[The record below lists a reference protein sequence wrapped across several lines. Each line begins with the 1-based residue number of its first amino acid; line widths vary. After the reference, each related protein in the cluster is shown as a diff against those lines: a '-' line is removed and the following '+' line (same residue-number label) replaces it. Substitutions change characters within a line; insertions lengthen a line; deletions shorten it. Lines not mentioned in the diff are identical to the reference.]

1 MAYSTS
7 NPPFC
12 ISAGPIHNGQAGRI
26 WFYSSTDALSVV
38 RVSGYFTNG
47 YDLGMRA
54 GDIIFILDND
64 ASPLAL
70 SVSVVNAATA
80 SAVDIAD
87 GTALASTDTD

>member
-7 NPPFC
+7 NPP
-12 ISAGPIHNGQAGRI
+12 ILIASPIHKDAGGRI
-26 WFYSSTDALSVV
+26 WWYSSTDNLAAV
-38 RVSGYFTNG
+38 RVAGYFTNG

-64 ASPLAL
+64 ASPIAL

>member
-1 MAYSTS
+1 MSYSTS
-7 NPPFC
+7 NPPVL
-12 ISAGPIHNGQAGRI
+12 IAGPMHNGAAGRI
-26 WFYSSTDALSVV
+26 WFYSSTDALSAV
-38 RVSGYFTNG
+38 RVAGYFTNG

-70 SVSVVNAATA
+70 SVSLVNAAT
-80 SAVDIAD
+80 SSQVDLAD